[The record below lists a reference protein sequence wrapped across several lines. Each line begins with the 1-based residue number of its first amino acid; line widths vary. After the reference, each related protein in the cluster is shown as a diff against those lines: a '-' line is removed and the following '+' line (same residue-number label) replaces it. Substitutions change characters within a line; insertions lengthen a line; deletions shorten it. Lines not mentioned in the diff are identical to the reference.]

1 MTHTEPFDTMRNN
14 NDSLSSPLQKGFDYL
29 TYPFREFIRDQK
41 TSNALLVLATFM
53 AIFIA
58 NSPWSDIY
66 HTVSNNVSGFYLNGW
81 TFEMT
86 NQLWVN
92 DGLMTLFF
100 YVIGLEIKRELLA
113 GELKS
118 FRFTLP
124 ILAAA
129 IGGMLLPAL
138 IYYGINAGTIAEH
151 GWGIPMATDTAF
163 AVGVL
168 ALLGKRIPIVVTTFL
183 TALAIF
189 DDLGAVVVIAVFY
202 VDHLHMDYLYQA
214 AAIFTIM
221 MAMNRIGVRHPLP
234 YLVGG
239 ILLWFAI
246 HASGVHSTIAGILGA
261 MTVPAKPKH
270 EAEWFIEKVRHLVKK
285 FEYLEKESQD
295 DQHILSK
302 DNEHEVIEDIER
314 VAETAT
320 TPLQRWEHAVR
331 RPIALFI
338 LPVFALTN
346 AGIPVNFDM
355 LPSTINSS
363 EFWGIF
369 LGLVVGKTLGITSF
383 TWLALRLGLGEL
395 PRCVTMRH
403 VIGIGLLGGMG
414 FTMSIF
420 IAGIGFIDHLDALIN
435 TKTAIL
441 TASMFAGFSGF
452 LWLWYVSYSEQ
463 KNAELNNI
471 NNCLDDKKTHT

>member
-1 MTHTEPFDTMRNN
+1 MKNK
-14 NDSLSSPLQKGFDYL
+14 NDSLTTPLQKGFDYL
-29 TYPFREFIRDQK
+29 TYPFKEFIRDQK
-41 TSNALLVLATFM
+41 TSNALLVIATFL
-53 AIFIA
+53 ALFIA
-58 NSPWSDIY
+58 NSSWQDIY
-66 HTVSNNVSGFYLNGW
+66 TSFNNNVSGFYLNGW

-86 NQLWVN
+86 NQQWIN

-118 FRFTLP
+118 FRFTIP
-124 ILAAA
+124 IIAAA
-129 IGGMLLPAL
+129 VGGMLLPAL
-138 IYYGINAGTIAEH
+138 IYYAFNAGTIAEP

-189 DDLGAVVVIAVFY
+189 DDLGAVVVIALFY
-202 VDHLHMDYLYQA
+202 VDDLNTFYLYQA
-214 AAIFTIM
+214 TIIFAGM
-221 MAMNRIGVRHPLP
+221 MVMNRLGVRHPLP
-234 YLVGG
+234 YLFGG

-285 FEYLEKESQD
+285 FEYLEQKSED
-295 DQHILSK
+295 DEHILSK
-302 DNEHEVIEDIER
+302 DDEHEVIEDIER

-320 TPLQRWEHAVR
+320 TPLQRWEHSVR

-338 LPVFALTN
+338 LPIFALSN
-346 AGIPVNFDM
+346 AGIPVNM
-355 LPSTINSS
+355 EVLPNTLNSS

-369 LGLVVGKTLGITSF
+369 LALVVGKTLGITSF
-383 TWLALRLGLGEL
+383 TWFALQMGWGKL
-395 PRCVTMRH
+395 PGCVNMKH
-403 VIGIGLLGGMG
+403 VFGIGLLGGMG

-420 IAGIGFIDHLDALIN
+420 IAGIGFADQLATLVN

-441 TASMFAGFSGF
+441 TASMFAGISGF
-452 LWLWYVSYSEQ
+452 LWMFYISSSSHHLQSAEEDCQ
-463 KNAELNNI
+463 KN
-471 NNCLDDKKTHT
+471 

>member
-1 MTHTEPFDTMRNN
+1 MARSTKPLTT
-14 NDSLSSPLQKGFDYL
+14 PLQKGFDYL
-29 TYPFREFIRDQK
+29 TYPFKEFIRDQK
-41 TSNALLVLATFM
+41 TSNALLVIATFM
-53 AIFIA
+53 ALFIA
-58 NSPWSDIY
+58 NSHWNNIY
-66 HTVSNNVSGFYLNGW
+66 TAFNNNVSGFYLNGW

-86 NQLWVN
+86 NQQWVN
-92 DGLMTLFF
+92 NGLMTLFF
-100 YVIGLEIKRELLA
+100 YVIRLEIKRELLA

-124 ILAAA
+124 IIAAA

-138 IYYGINAGTIAEH
+138 IYYTINVGTLTEP

-168 ALLGKRIPIVVTTFL
+168 ALLGKRVPIVVTTFL

-189 DDLGAVVVIAVFY
+189 DDLGAVVVIAIFY
-202 VDHLHMDYLYQA
+202 VDELNLIYLYQA
-214 AAIFTIM
+214 GFIFASM
-221 MAMNRIGVRHPLP
+221 MLMNRLGVRHPLP
-234 YLVGG
+234 YLFGG

-270 EAEWFIEKVRHLVKK
+270 EPEWFIEKVRHLVKK
-285 FEYLEKESQD
+285 FEYLEKTSED

-320 TPLQRWEHAVR
+320 TPLQRWERAVR

-338 LPVFALTN
+338 LPVFALSN
-346 AGIPVNFDM
+346 AGIPVNMDL
-355 LPSTINSS
+355 LPLTINSR

-369 LGLVVGKTLGITSF
+369 LGLVVGKSLGITSF
-383 TWLALRLGLGEL
+383 TWLALRMGWGEL
-395 PRCVTMRH
+395 PRCVTMPH
-403 VIGIGLLGGMG
+403 VLGIGLLGGMG

-420 IAGIGFIDHLDALIN
+420 ISGIGFGHQAMTLIN

-441 TASMFAGFSGF
+441 TASMFAGISGF
-452 LWLWYVSYSEQ
+452 LWLWYVSYRERKIYSTLVNRDCLERSL
-463 KNAELNNI
+463 AERH
-471 NNCLDDKKTHT
+471 K

>member
-1 MTHTEPFDTMRNN
+1 MSRK
-14 NDSLSSPLQKGFDYL
+14 NDSLTTPLEKEFDHL
-29 TYPFREFIRDQK
+29 TFPFKEFIRDQK
-41 TSNALLVLATFM
+41 TSNALLVIATIL

-58 NSPWSDIY
+58 NSQWNEIY
-66 HTVSNNVSGFYLNGW
+66 TLLNSNVSGFYLNGW
-81 TFEMT
+81 TFEMS
-86 NQLWVN
+86 NQQWVN

-124 ILAAA
+124 IMVAA

-138 IYYGINAGTIAEH
+138 IYYAINTGTMAQH

-168 ALLGKRIPIVVTTFL
+168 ALLGKRIPIAATTFL

-189 DDLGAVVVIAVFY
+189 DDLGAVVVIAIFY
-202 VDHLHMDYLYQA
+202 VDNLNTWYLYQA
-214 AAIFTIM
+214 AAIFSSM
-221 MAMNRIGVRHPLP
+221 MLMNRLGIRHPLP
-234 YLVGG
+234 YLFGG

-261 MTVPAKPKH
+261 MTVPAKPKR
-270 EAEWFIEKVRHLVKK
+270 EAEWFIKKVRHLVKK
-285 FEYLEKESQD
+285 FEYLERQSGT

-314 VAETAT
+314 VAESST
-320 TPLQRWEHAVR
+320 TPLQRWEGAVR

-338 LPVFALTN
+338 LPVFAMSN
-346 AGIPVNFDM
+346 AGIPVAIDL
-355 LPSTINSS
+355 LPSTINST

-369 LGLVVGKTLGITSF
+369 LGLVIGKSLGITSF
-383 TWLALRLGLGEL
+383 TWIALRMGLGAL
-395 PRCVTMRH
+395 PHRVTMRH

-420 IAGIGFIDHLDALIN
+420 ITGIGFTDQLDTLIN
-435 TKTAIL
+435 AKTAIL
-441 TASMFAGFSGF
+441 AASLLAGISGF
-452 LWLWYVSYSEQ
+452 LWLWYVSYSE
-463 KNAELNNI
+463 KRADKI
-471 NNCLDDKKTHT
+471 MASGNCPDQN

>member
-1 MTHTEPFDTMRNN
+1 MTRRKTLTT
-14 NDSLSSPLQKGFDYL
+14 PLQKGFDYL
-29 TYPFREFIRDQK
+29 TYPFKEFIRDQK
-41 TSNALLVLATFM
+41 TSNALLVIATFL
-53 AIFIA
+53 ALIIA
-58 NSPWSDIY
+58 NSDWQAAYTQI
-66 HTVSNNVSGFYLNGW
+66 NQNVSGFYLNGW
-81 TFEMT
+81 RFEMT
-86 NQLWVN
+86 NQQWVN

-118 FRFTLP
+118 FRLTIP
-124 ILAAA
+124 IMAAA
-129 IGGMLLPAL
+129 LGGMLLPAL
-138 IYYGINAGTIAEH
+138 IYFSLNHGTIAEP

-189 DDLGAVVVIAVFY
+189 DDLGAVIVIALFY
-202 VDHLHMDYLYQA
+202 IDDLNTWYLYQA
-214 AAIFTIM
+214 GIIFAGM
-221 MAMNRIGVRHPLP
+221 MLMNRLGIRHPLP
-234 YLVGG
+234 YLFGG

-285 FEYLEKESQD
+285 FEYMERESQD
-295 DQHILSK
+295 DEHILSK
-302 DNEHEVIEDIER
+302 DDEHEVIEDIER

-320 TPLQRWEHAVR
+320 TPLQRWEHSVR

-338 LPVFALTN
+338 LPIFAMSN
-346 AGIPVNFDM
+346 AGIPVNLET
-355 LPSTINSS
+355 LPGTLNSS

-369 LGLVVGKTLGITSF
+369 LALVVGKSLGITSF
-383 TWLALRLGLGEL
+383 TWLCLRLGWGKL

-403 VIGIGLLGGMG
+403 VVGIGLLGGMG

-420 IAGIGFIDHLDALIN
+420 IAGIGFADQIPTLVN
-435 TKTAIL
+435 SKTAIL

-452 LWLWYVSYSEQ
+452 LWLWYVAYTERKTYSALVNRDGLERSLADRGRL
-463 KNAELNNI
+463 K
-471 NNCLDDKKTHT
+471 